1 MIEKIYK
8 RKQSDIYDYDRV
20 YPKRWH
26 PYFYVLKL
34 LTSKIEYSA
43 REYISKITEPV
54 LLDMGC
60 GKMPY
65 RLILESFTSNYIG
78 ADIANNPQADIH
90 ISSDGQVP
98 LPDNSIDIILSTQV
112 LEHVISPERYLS
124 ECHRLLKVG
133 GFIIL
138 STHGYWYYHPVPTDF
153 WRWTGS
159 GLRKILKDAGFQI
172 IEFHGLMALASS
184 AMQLVQFAIEQKIPS
199 SKGIRIILYFVMQL
213 IVQIMDKAF
222 PMNRDDDACV
232 FFVIAQK

>member
-1 MIEKIYK
+1 
-8 RKQSDIYDYDRV
+8 
-20 YPKRWH
+20 
-26 PYFYVLKL
+26 
-34 LTSKIEYSA
+34 
-43 REYISKITEPV
+43 
-54 LLDMGC
+54 MGC